1 MSLRDDLSDNARVIL
16 EGLYECGGEANMT
29 EMKQFTGIEENK
41 TLLYHT
47 EEYLEPSDFVE
58 SEVVDDGSAT
68 GITEFRL
75 TDRGQ
80 DAVRSLVESTDDPN
94 LVEQVEE
101 LREAVSGMKRE
112 VDTFAGR
119 LDTVEETVDEVSR
132 RFENAEELKS
142 LRREVDEELDGL
154 REEMEEWVSDFE
166 EETEKRID
174 AMDHSRKAAKSS
186 EALAK
191 VGLIERRG
199 GNWSVGPTAL
209 DFRNLWRYGVLSSLV
224 DATTP
229 KTGTY
234 RTPGE
239 GAPEEAEELNWN
251 ELPVD
256 EEKEPEW

>member
-29 EMKQFTGIEENK
+29 EMKQFTGIDENK
-41 TLLYHT
+41 TVLYHT

-68 GITEFRL
+68 GVTEFRL

-101 LREAVSGMKRE
+101 LQEAVRGMKRD

-119 LDTVEETVDEVSR
+119 VDAVENTVDEVNR

-142 LRREVDEELDGL
+142 LRREVEEELNGL
-154 REEMEEWVSDFE
+154 RKEMEGWVSDFE
-166 EETEKRID
+166 KDAEERKR
-174 AMDHSRKAAKSS
+174 AMDAVQAIEEST
-186 EALAK
+186 EALKK
-191 VGLIERRG
+191 VGLIERRK
-199 GNWSVGPTAL
+199 GNWAVGPTAM
-209 DFRNLWRYGVLSSLV
+209 DFRNLWRYGVVSSLV

-229 KTGTY
+229 KTGAY

-239 GAPEEAEELNWN
+239 GAPEEAQDIDWED
-251 ELPVD
+251 LPVD
-256 EEKEPEW
+256 EQEVPEW